1 MKIGFLFIS
10 LAMAANSFAQNPCGI
25 DSILRNVYKADQ
37 EVRQEFNEI
46 INSNDTERILAYHT
60 RMAEADLKNQET
72 VFEILDT
79 FGWPKN
85 LSDSANKAIFLVIDH
100 SELKAQKRYYPLIAH
115 SAAKGILAQS
125 DAATLQ
131 DRILMHEN
139 KKQIY
144 GTQTVSFTYN
154 GKTECY
160 VWPIKDP
167 EELDTRRTEIGL
179 PPMASYI
186 EMFREMGIDM
196 IWDPSLSIKDLK
208 KKQHKNK

>member
-1 MKIGFLFIS
+1 MKINILFFTLAMTMSS
-10 LAMAANSFAQNPCGI
+10 LAQNYCDI
-25 DSILRNVYKADQ
+25 DSILRDVYKTDQ

-46 INSNDTERILAYHT
+46 INSNDTERILAYHK
-60 RMAEADLKNQET
+60 RMAETDQKNQET

-79 FGWPKN
+79 FGWPEN
-85 LSDSANKAIFLVIDH
+85 LSDSANKAIFLVVDH
-100 SELKAQKRYYPLIAH
+100 AELKAQKKYYPFIEH
-115 SAAKGILAQS
+115 SAATGILAQS
-125 DAATLQ
+125 YAATLQ

-144 GTQTVSFTYN
+144 GTQTVSFTYD
-154 GKTECY
+154 GQTEYY
-160 VWPIKDP
+160 VWPVKNP

-186 EMFREMGIDM
+186 EMFQKMEIDM
-196 IWDPSLSIKDLK
+196 TWNPNLSIKDLK